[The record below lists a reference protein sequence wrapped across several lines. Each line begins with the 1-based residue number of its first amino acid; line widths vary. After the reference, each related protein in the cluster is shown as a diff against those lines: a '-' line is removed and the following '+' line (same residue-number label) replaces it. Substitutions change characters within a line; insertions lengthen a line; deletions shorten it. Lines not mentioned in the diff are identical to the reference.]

1 MLGLTRNFPKAE
13 EAFLKDD
20 GVSMLFRTMQAKN
33 EKLITKSAFM
43 TRNLLMINPTL
54 KGIVKIPL

>member
-1 MLGLTRNFPKAE
+1 MLGLTRSFPKAE

-20 GVSMLFRTMQAKN
+20 GVSMLFRTMQAEN

-43 TRNLLMINPTL
+43 TRNLLITNPTL

>member
-1 MLGLTRNFPKAE
+1 MLGLTRDFPKAE

-20 GVSMLFRTMQAKN
+20 GVSMLFRTMQAEN

-43 TRNLLMINPTL
+43 TKNLLMTNPIL

>member
-1 MLGLTRNFPKAE
+1 MLGLTRNSPKAE

-20 GVSMLFRTMQAKN
+20 GVSMLFRTMQAEN

>member
-20 GVSMLFRTMQAKN
+20 GVSMLFRTMQAEN